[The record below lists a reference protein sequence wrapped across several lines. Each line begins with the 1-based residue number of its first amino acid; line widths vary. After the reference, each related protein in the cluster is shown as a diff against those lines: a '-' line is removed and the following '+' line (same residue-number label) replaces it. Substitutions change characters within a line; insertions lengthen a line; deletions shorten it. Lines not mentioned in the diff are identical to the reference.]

1 MRPPSDVP
9 DEEAI
14 RDLVSRAQDAQG
26 DPETLLAMRAPDVV
40 IVNLAGRRV
49 LGRESFAAAMD
60 AALASPL
67 SKVRSTTAIVDLRIV
82 MPDVAIVSCL
92 KTVHDQRNPVDVS
105 RALPST
111 GALTYVVT
119 RKAGEWQISLAQT
132 TPIL

>member
-1 MRPPSDVP
+1 MKPPRDVP

-14 RDLVSRAQDAQG
+14 RDLISRAQDAQG
-26 DPETLLAMRAPDVV
+26 DPETLLAMHSPDVV

-49 LGRESFAAAMD
+49 LGRDSFAAAMD
-60 AALASPL
+60 ATLASPL
-67 SKVRSTTAIVDLRIV
+67 SNVRTTTAVVDVRIV

-92 KTVHDQRNPVDVS
+92 KTVHDQRNSVDVS
-105 RALPST
+105 RALPAT

-119 RKAGEWQISLAQT
+119 REAAEWQIILAQT